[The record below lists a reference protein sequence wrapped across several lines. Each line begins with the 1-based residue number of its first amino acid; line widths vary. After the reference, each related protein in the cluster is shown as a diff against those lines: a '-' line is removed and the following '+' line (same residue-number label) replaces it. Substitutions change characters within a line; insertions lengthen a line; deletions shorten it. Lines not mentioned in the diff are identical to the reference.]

1 MKMKK
6 LLIMILAVAFAFGV
20 FVPFASAKNY
30 NTSFRLKPVSGGG
43 DSGFSGKG
51 RKGDADPFY
60 YVTTE
65 SGTVISNNLP
75 YKVRA
80 RAIEGSS
87 YAYASKPSK
96 DQKGKITSLAIK
108 YFDPYLSEITSGNY
122 RKHYY
127 ILAASLHGG
136 DPNTTYT
143 LKGKWNP

>member
-1 MKMKK
+1 MKTKK
-6 LLIMILAVAFAFGV
+6 LLTMILAVAFAFGV

-30 NTSFRLKPVSGGG
+30 DVSFKLVRGG
-43 DSGFSGKG
+43 DPKFSGKG
-51 RKGDADPFY
+51 KKVDTDPLY

-65 SGTVISNNLP
+65 SGTVISNNLK

-87 YAYASKPSK
+87 YEFASKPSK
-96 DQKGKITSLAIK
+96 ELKGTVKSYKIQ

-127 ILAASLHGG
+127 ILAASLHSG
-136 DPNTTYT
+136 DPDKAYT